1 MIRRT
6 ISIFILLWAVASF
19 AFAQTKQISANEFYT
34 ANSNAQQ
41 LMRERSWRTVMK
53 TDTQDG
59 TSVAKSI
66 SKIHEKLLPDRERF
80 LVTEKIGDRETRS
93 EYIRIGFMEYRRE
106 NNEPWISKD
115 LRGTGSGSGSGMGNG
130 AGCSCVQYTEE
141 SDAVEGVSARR
152 LRQLSI
158 EKNSDGLSFDDMS
171 VWLDQNGLFLKTE
184 RVKGLLE
191 PRVEKTRSVM
201 TYEYDPKITIEAP
214 IK

>member
-6 ISIFILLWAVASF
+6 IWIFILLSAVASL
-19 AFAQTKQISANEFYT
+19 AFAQTKQISANEFFT

-53 TDTQDG
+53 TDTLDG
-59 TSVAKSI
+59 ASVAKSI

-80 LVTEKIGDRETRS
+80 LVTEKIGDKETRN
-93 EYIRIGFMEYRRE
+93 EFIRIGYMEYRRE
-106 NNEPWISKD
+106 NNEPWVSKD
-115 LRGTGSGSGSGMGNG
+115 LRGSGNGSGSGSGGGVACM
-130 AGCSCVQYTEE
+130 QYTEE
-141 SDAVEGVSARR
+141 LDAVEGVSARR

-158 EKNSDGLSFDDMS
+158 EKTSQGLTFDDMS

-191 PRVEKTRSVM
+191 PRIEKTRSVM

>member
-6 ISIFILLWAVASF
+6 IWIFILLSAVASL
-19 AFAQTKQISANEFYT
+19 AFAQTKQISANEFFT

-53 TDTQDG
+53 TDTLDG
-59 TSVAKSI
+59 ASVAKSI

-80 LVTEKIGDRETRS
+80 LVTEKIGDKETRN
-93 EYIRIGFMEYRRE
+93 EFIRIGFMEYRRE
-106 NNEPWISKD
+106 NAEPWISKD
-115 LRGTGSGSGSGMGNG
+115 LRGSGNGSGSGSGGGVACM
-130 AGCSCVQYTEE
+130 QYTEE
-141 SDAVEGVSARR
+141 LDAVEGISARR

-158 EKNSDGLSFDDMS
+158 EKTSQGLTFDDMS

-191 PRVEKTRSVM
+191 PRIEKTRSVM

>member
-6 ISIFILLWAVASF
+6 IWIFILLSAVASL
-19 AFAQTKQISANEFYT
+19 AFAQTKQISANEFFT

-53 TDTQDG
+53 TDTLDG
-59 TSVAKSI
+59 ASVAKSI

-80 LVTEKIGDRETRS
+80 LVTEKIGDKETRN
-93 EYIRIGFMEYRRE
+93 EFIRIGYMEYRRE
-106 NNEPWISKD
+106 NNEPWVSKD
-115 LRGTGSGSGSGMGNG
+115 LRGSGNGSGSGSGGGVACM
-130 AGCSCVQYTEE
+130 QYTEE
-141 SDAVEGVSARR
+141 LDAVEGISARR

-158 EKNSDGLSFDDMS
+158 EKTSQGLTFDDMS

-191 PRVEKTRSVM
+191 PRIEKTRSVM